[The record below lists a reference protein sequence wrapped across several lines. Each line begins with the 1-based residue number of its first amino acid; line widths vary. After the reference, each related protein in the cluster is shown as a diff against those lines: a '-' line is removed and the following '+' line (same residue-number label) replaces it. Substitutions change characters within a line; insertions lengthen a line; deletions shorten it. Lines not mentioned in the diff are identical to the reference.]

1 MNLANIPSFLLFL
14 ALLSVGAISAAQE
27 SGNQK
32 ALNMP
37 EAINEAI
44 AKNPEIV
51 TLRERVQAMRARAKQ
66 ASYLDDP
73 EISIQFGGVPLAN
86 PTSLSRADSNMFG
99 IRQKFPFFGK
109 LGLKEKIAVQETK
122 IMEEELRAKEREIIS
137 MVKMTYA
144 DLFMAQKMIE
154 ISREQLEIMRSLIR
168 ATEVRYQVGQ
178 VTQQDVFKALLEQSE
193 IMNQLIVAEQ
203 ERKAS
208 EVRLNALVNRSPQVP
223 IEVPAELAVP
233 QPSLMAPSLVE
244 IAMTSRPELRGA
256 EREIDKAERMY
267 ELADKD
273 RKFPDFMVGWDYWWM
288 PTDEMVKNRYGAMF
302 NIMIPF
308 SPWTQGKHN
317 YEVEEALTEIR
328 VAKAKRESMRNM
340 TVRQIG
346 ESLAKVDA
354 FKRSVTLYKEGLLS
368 QAELSFR
375 AAMSAYQTG
384 RVEFV
389 MLLEAQR
396 ALREARMGYYRAQ
409 VSLVQNLADLERAV
423 GKELP

>member
-193 IMNQLIVAEQ
+193 IMNQLTVAEQ
-203 ERKAS
+203 ERRAS

-223 IEVPAELAVP
+223 IELPAELAVP